1 MEQYL
6 WLLGVVVGIA
16 FVLFV
21 GIEIVI
27 TMHNVRKNL
36 SRITTT
42 TCDTLDQVQPV
53 VQKIDATL
61 DDLAPSIA
69 RMDVLT
75 QKSER
80 TLDAINE
87 ELEVAHV
94 ILDNASEISK
104 KTVGVSNA
112 LTSVAESTISGITGC
127 ASSVAKNFLKGY
139 KTARR
144 AVEEGAGLHELESD
158 NNPYLFSQDSQAAYG
173 AAGADAHAV
182 SRTSSSSLER
192 ADSTPSSGAASAAV
206 SAANRHLRS
215 KHYITY
221 DNQTKEEPRA
231 LNAQEDTQEHASQEA
246 HAHEE
251 DTTTRKES
259 AGTTHA
265 SE

>member
-1 MEQYL
+1 M
-6 WLLGVVVGIA
+6 
-16 FVLFV
+16 
-21 GIEIVI
+21 
-27 TMHNVRKNL
+27 
-36 SRITTT
+36 
-42 TCDTLDQVQPV
+42 
-53 VQKIDATL
+53 
-61 DDLAPSIA
+61 
-69 RMDVLT
+69 
-75 QKSER
+75 
-80 TLDAINE
+80 
-87 ELEVAHV
+87 

-182 SRTSSSSLER
+182 SSTSSSSHAH
-192 ADSTPSSGAASAAV
+192 ADSTPSSGAASAA
-206 SAANRHLRS
+206 SRHFRS

-221 DNQTKEEPRA
+221 DNQVQQEPRA
-231 LNAQEDTQEHASQEA
+231 LNAQADAQEDAQQEA
-246 HAHEE
+246 RTPEE